1 MATPL
6 TPPLVDAFAVPSSG
20 PWAESVMAPIYA
32 EGDRISS
39 YFILF
44 HFVVG
49 LALAPFYDTWFMA
62 LAIGALSA
70 AMFVGTAWLAPGTLL
85 TRCVAGISLQAFV
98 ALHIYQLHGLPE
110 MHFFFFSAFTM
121 LIAYQD
127 WRAPWPGAL
136 LIIGQHIWFAVLENS
151 GREMHFFQGPVTFW
165 QLFFHFG
172 IAILH
177 VAVCSHWAM
186 RLRRNTLQEAWD
198 QRRLDIALQKA
209 ETGAAA
215 KSSFLATMS
224 HEIRTPMNGVLGMMT
239 LLEQTTLDDEQQE
252 FLRIARR
259 SGEGL
264 LGVIDDVLDF
274 SKLEA
279 GRMQAEQLPFDPTA
293 LLEDVHDLLLP
304 QAREKRLEFAV
315 ETPGG
320 LPPWLMGDGR
330 RIRQILLN
338 LVGNALKFTSE
349 GEVRLIA
356 SADVRGSSGTL
367 RISVCDSGIGMSEDA
382 VDRLFTEF
390 TQADSTTTRR
400 FGGTGL
406 GLAISRRLA
415 SLMGGAITVE
425 SAIGV
430 GTSFTLILP
439 VGTADEPD
447 ARMPVRP
454 AADPGATA
462 GLAVLLVEDNPVNQL
477 VATRLLEKEGCSVDV
492 AANGLEAVHHADRR
506 AYDLVLMDCHMPVM
520 DGFEATRRI
529 RAKEPLGSR
538 LRIVALTAS
547 VLDSEREQCLLAGM
561 DAVLAKPIARTALS
575 DTIMGVRATRGPEP
589 PTDATNAPADRDV
602 A

>member
-1 MATPL
+1 MMATPL
-6 TPPLVDAFAVPSSG
+6 PKHAIESVSVPSSG
-20 PWAESVMAPIYA
+20 EWAESIMAPIYA
-32 EGDRISS
+32 EGDRYSS

-44 HFVVG
+44 HFVIG
-49 LALAPFYDTWFMA
+49 LALAPFYDTWYMA
-62 LAIGALSA
+62 VVIGALSA
-70 AMFVGTAWLAPGTLL
+70 AMFLASAWLAPGTLL

-151 GREMHFFQGPVTFW
+151 GVEMNFFEGPVTFW
-165 QLFFHFG
+165 KLFFHFG

-186 RLRRNTLQEAWD
+186 RLRRNTLREAWD
-198 QRRLDIALQKA
+198 QRRLDRALQKA
-209 ETGAAA
+209 ETAAAA

-239 LLEQTTLDDEQQE
+239 LLEQTTLDDEQQDY
-252 FLRIARR
+252 LRIARR

-279 GRMQAEQLPFDPTA
+279 GRMQAEQLPFAPRAVLD
-293 LLEDVHDLLLP
+293 DVHALLLP
-304 QAREKRLEFAV
+304 QAREKRLDFV
-315 ETPGG
+315 VDTPGR
-320 LPPWLMGDGR
+320 LPDALIGDGR

-338 LVGNALKFTSE
+338 LVGNALKFTPH
-349 GEVRLIA
+349 GEVRMIA
-356 SADVRGSSGTL
+356 SASLDGATGTL
-367 RISVCDSGIGMSEDA
+367 RITVRDSGIGMTGDA
-382 VDRLFTEF
+382 LGELFTEF
-390 TQADSTTTRR
+390 MQADSTTTRR

-406 GLAISRRLA
+406 GLAISQRLA
-415 SLMGGAITVE
+415 RLMGGTITVE
-425 SAIGV
+425 SEPGV
-430 GTSFTLILP
+430 GTSFTLTIPVNVTTEP
-439 VGTADEPD
+439 VGRAVG
-447 ARMPVRP
+447 R
-454 AADPGATA
+454 ATA
-462 GLAVLLVEDNPVNQL
+462 AAAGSGPLSVLLVEDNPVNQL
-477 VATRLLEKEGCSVDV
+477 VATRLLQKEGCSVDV

-529 RAKEPLGSR
+529 RASQPEGSR

-575 DTIMGVRATRGPEP
+575 DTIMDVRAERDPEP
-589 PTDATNAPADRDV
+589 PTDSTDVADRDV

>member
-1 MATPL
+1 MPAPL
-6 TPPLVDAFAVPSSG
+6 SPHPVESPAVPSSG
-20 PWAESVMAPIYA
+20 AWAESVMAPIYA
-32 EGDRISS
+32 EGDRFSS

-44 HFVVG
+44 HFVIG
-49 LALAPFYDTWFMA
+49 LGLAPFYDTWFMA
-62 LAIGALSA
+62 VTIGALSA
-70 AMFVGTAWLAPGTLL
+70 AMFLASAWLVPGTLL
-85 TRCVAGISLQAFV
+85 TRCIAGVSLQAFV

-136 LIIGQHIWFAVLENS
+136 LIIGQHIWFAALENS
-151 GREMHFFQGPVTFW
+151 GVEMNFFEGPVTFW

-186 RLRRNTLQEAWD
+186 RLRRNTLREAWD

-209 ETGAAA
+209 ETAAAA

-239 LLEQTTLDDEQQE
+239 LLEQTSLDDEQQE

-279 GRMQAEQLPFDPTA
+279 GRMQAERLAFSPVA
-293 LLEDVHDLLLP
+293 LLEDVHALLLP
-304 QAREKRLEFAV
+304 QAHEKQLEFAV
-315 ETPGG
+315 ETPAG
-320 LPPWLMGDGR
+320 LPPWLVGDSR

-338 LVGNALKFTSE
+338 LVGNALKFTIE
-349 GEVRLIA
+349 GSVRLIA
-356 SADVRGSSGTL
+356 SADMDDTQGTL
-367 RISVCDSGIGMSEDA
+367 CITVQDSGIGMREDA
-382 VDRLFTEF
+382 VQRLFTEF

-406 GLAISRRLA
+406 GLAISQRLA
-415 SLMGGAITVE
+415 GLMGGAIAVE
-425 SAIGV
+425 SAVGI
-430 GTSFTLILP
+430 GTSFTLTLP
-439 VGTADEPD
+439 VGTADQPDLRVPETHAAEP
-447 ARMPVRP
+447 V
-454 AADPGATA
+454 GHA

-477 VATRLLEKEGCSVDV
+477 VATRLLQKEGCTVDI

-529 RAKEPLGSR
+529 RANEPLGSR

-547 VLDSEREQCLLAGM
+547 VLDSEREQCLVAGM

-575 DTIMGVRATRGPEP
+575 DTITRVRAARGPEP
-589 PTDATNAPADRDV
+589 PSDSTDSSADRDV